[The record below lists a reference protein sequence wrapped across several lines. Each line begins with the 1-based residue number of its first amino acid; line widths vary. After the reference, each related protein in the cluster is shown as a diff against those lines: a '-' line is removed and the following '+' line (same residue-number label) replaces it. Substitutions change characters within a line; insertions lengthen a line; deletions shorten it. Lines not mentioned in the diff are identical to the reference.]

1 MNARLWSAAAAL
13 IATLAPGGPVR
24 GEGERAGDFDYYVLA
39 LTWTPSFCAGEGRG
53 HDVCADADGVGF
65 SLHGLW
71 PQYDDGWPSYCPT
84 PHRDPSR
91 RDTAAQ
97 ADLFGSSG
105 SAWHQWNKHGTCSGL
120 AAGDYYRL
128 AEEAFDQVRRP
139 DVLRGLERA
148 VTLPATVVEDAF
160 LEADPALAADG
171 VTVTCRDGRIAEV
184 RICLD
189 RSLDPQVCTGR
200 TARDCARD
208 DALLLPVE

>member
-1 MNARLWSAAAAL
+1 MRWMMAAMAMA
-13 IATLAPGGPVR
+13 LAPAVR
-24 GEGERAGDFDYYVLA
+24 ADGERSGAFDYYVLA

-53 HDVCADADGVGF
+53 REVCDDADGAGF

-84 PHRDPSR
+84 IHRDPSR
-91 RDTAAQ
+91 RETTAQ
-97 ADLFGSSG
+97 AELFGSSG

-120 AAGDYYRL
+120 TASDYFRL
-128 AEEAFDQVRRP
+128 AGKAFERVRRP
-139 DVLRGLERA
+139 SVLRELERP

-160 LEADPALAADG
+160 LDADAALTADG

-189 RSLDPQVCTGR
+189 RSLDPRACTGR
-200 TARDCARD
+200 TARDCAQS
-208 DALLLPVE
+208 DALLPPVE